1 MIDTKKGL
9 AMWKPLSV
17 LAAVVVMSPIT
28 WSHYPGMEVMLGNP
42 ELLGHVG
49 RGGGGGGG
57 VAHIL
62 GSSQSRRPDVC
73 SACGDHRARETIAI
87 HSARVHK

>member
-1 MIDTKKGL
+1 
-9 AMWKPLSV
+9 MWKTLSV

-28 WSHYPGMEVMLGNP
+28 LSLYPGMEVMLGNP

-57 VAHIL
+57 GL
-62 GSSQSRRPDVC
+62 LTS
-73 SACGDHRARETIAI
+73 
-87 HSARVHK
+87 